1 MSDDLDDLIRRAM
14 KTLDDQAPS
23 GYFEA
28 LPSRTLARLEDSS
41 MQPTSTGN
49 ASGSGQSGKASGVPP
64 QQERD
69 EDSGL
74 HDIRSM
80 ASSTKMRLSKRTST
94 HPPIDEDILASSSA
108 GWKAVA
114 LPEPAKMVSLPDI
127 ADLPPVEEVKA
138 ERSERKSKKELKAER
153 ISAKQIAKEAVS
165 VESSPVLAPKP
176 KLDEPAPV
184 AAAAS
189 SAPVIGARFTQK
201 QKPKAQGSK
210 TGLYALV
217 GVGLAAA
224 AGVGWYVS
232 TQMGDKKP
240 ATDQVAVAQERA
252 VDPKL
257 AVTAAAPAPAAGSA
271 AVTATPI
278 EEPKAEPVAT
288 GMATDSAAAVGGEDR
303 NKDEDKVRHASKG
316 GKHNVKKD
324 DSTTTTPDA
333 AEVKKPD
340 APPAKDKK
348 GGTGEEG
355 EPSFDAL
362 LKEAGVPEGQKQ
374 KKVVLEKKSLSGADI
389 KKGMGAVTAK
399 AQACYAGT
407 QGSAGVRLTVLP
419 TGQIEKVTITG
430 VFAGTP
436 VGACVESAV
445 KGATFPPWDGGPQ
458 TFGYSYLLAE

>member
-1 MSDDLDDLIRRAM
+1 VP
-14 KTLDDQAPS
+14 APS
-23 GYFEA
+23 
-28 LPSRTLARLEDSS
+28 
-41 MQPTSTGN
+41 
-49 ASGSGQSGKASGVPP
+49 
-64 QQERD
+64 
-69 EDSGL
+69 
-74 HDIRSM
+74 
-80 ASSTKMRLSKRTST
+80 
-94 HPPIDEDILASSSA
+94 
-108 GWKAVA
+108 
-114 LPEPAKMVSLPDI
+114 
-127 ADLPPVEEVKA
+127 
-138 ERSERKSKKELKAER
+138 
-153 ISAKQIAKEAVS
+153 ISAPA
-165 VESSPVLAPKP
+165 

-184 AAAAS
+184 AAVAAPAAS
-189 SAPVIGARFTQK
+189 ATPIIGARLAQK

-232 TQMGDKKP
+232 TQMGDKK
-240 ATDQVAVAQERA
+240 ASTDQVAVAQEH
-252 VDPKL
+252 VEPKL

-271 AVTATPI
+271 AVVTATPI

-288 GMATDSAAAVGGEDR
+288 GMATDSAAAIGGEDR
-303 NKDEDKVRHASKG
+303 NNKDEDKVRHASKG
-316 GKHNVKKD
+316 GKHNAKKD

-340 APPAKDKK
+340 AAPAKDKK
-348 GGTGEEG
+348 AGSGEEG

-374 KKVVLEKKSLSGADI
+374 KKVVLEKKSLTGADI
-389 KKGMGAVTAK
+389 KKGMGGVTAK

-419 TGQIEKVTITG
+419 TGQIEKVTVTG

-445 KGATFPPWDGGPQ
+445 KSATFPPWDGGPQ